1 MMIKEKVALVTGSSR
16 SIGLAVAIRLAKEGY
31 AVAMNSRQSAEA
43 VRAAIDAVKAFGK
56 PVIYVQ
62 GDLASTADRDRMV
75 GQLMQD
81 FGRIDLLVNNAG
93 VGPKVRLD
101 ILETTEE
108 SMDFVLGIN
117 LRGTFFLSQ
126 AIANIMIG
134 EKRENPE
141 MYPMIINISSMSA
154 YTTSLNRGEYCISK
168 AGVSM
173 ITQLFA
179 DRLAPEGIRVY
190 EIRPGIIET
199 ELTAKVHDKYD
210 PLIKNGLLPIKRWGQ
225 PEDIAQAI
233 FTLSNGGLLYSTGDV
248 INVDGGFHL
257 RRL

>member
-1 MMIKEKVALVTGSSR
+1 M
-16 SIGLAVAIRLAKEGY
+16 
-31 AVAMNSRQSAEA
+31 
-43 VRAAIDAVKAFGK
+43 
-56 PVIYVQ
+56 
-62 GDLASTADRDRMV
+62 
-75 GQLMQD
+75 
-81 FGRIDLLVNNAG
+81 
-93 VGPKVRLD
+93 D

-108 SMDFVLGIN
+108 SMDFVLGVN

-126 AIANIMIG
+126 AIANIMLAQ
-134 EKRENPE
+134 KREHAE
-141 MYPMIINISSMSA
+141 MLPVIVNISSISA

-179 DRLAPEGIRVY
+179 DRLADDGIRVY

-199 ELTAKVHDKYD
+199 ELTAKVRDKYT
-210 PLIKNGLLPIKRWGQ
+210 PLIEGGLLPIKRWGQ

-233 FTLSNGGLLYSTGDV
+233 VTLSSGGLLYSTGDV

>member
-16 SIGLAVAIRLAKEGY
+16 SIGLAVAIRLAREGY
-31 AVAMNSRQSAEA
+31 AVAMNSRQPVEA
-43 VRAAIDAVKAFGK
+43 VQAAIDAVKAFGH

-75 GQLMQD
+75 RQLMQD

-93 VGPKVRLD
+93 VGPKVRMD

-134 EKRENPE
+134 EKRKNPE
-141 MYPMIINISSMSA
+141 MDPMIINISSMSA

-210 PLIKNGLLPIKRWGQ
+210 PLIQNGLLPIKRWGQ

-233 FTLSNGGLLYSTGDV
+233 FTLSNGGLMYSTGDV

>member
-1 MMIKEKVALVTGSSR
+1 MIKEKVAFVTGSSR
-16 SIGLAVAIRLAKEGY
+16 SIGLAVAARLAGEGY
-31 AVAMNSRQSAEA
+31 AVAMNSRQSAESVKEA
-43 VRAAIDAVKAFGK
+43 VEKVKAFGN
-56 PVIYVQ
+56 PVLYLQ
-62 GDLASTADRDRMV
+62 GDLALTEDRNGMV
-75 GQLMQD
+75 ARLMQE

-93 VGPKVRLD
+93 VGPKVRMD

-108 SMDFVLGIN
+108 SVDFVLGVN

-134 EKRENPE
+134 EKRKHPE
-141 MYPMIINISSMSA
+141 LSPMIINISSVSA

-179 DRLAPEGIRVY
+179 DRLAEEGIRVY

-199 ELTAKVHDKYD
+199 ELTAKVRDKYT
-210 PLIKNGLLPIKRWGQ
+210 PLIEGGLLPIKRWGQ
-225 PEDIAQAI
+225 PEDVAQAI
-233 FTLSNGGLLYSTGDV
+233 FTLSSGGLLYSTGDV

>member
-1 MMIKEKVALVTGSSR
+1 MIKEKTALVTGSSR
-16 SIGLAVAIRLAKEGY
+16 SIGLAVAKRLAKEGY
-31 AVAMNSRQSAEA
+31 AVAMNSRQPAGA
-43 VRAAIDAVKAFGK
+43 VGDAVSAVKDFGN
-56 PVIYVQ
+56 PVLYLQ
-62 GDLASTADRDRMV
+62 GDLALTADRARMV
-75 GQLMQD
+75 EQLMQE

-93 VGPKVRLD
+93 VGPKVRMD

-126 AIANIMIG
+126 AIANIMLAQ
-134 EKRENPE
+134 KREHPE
-141 MYPMIINISSMSA
+141 MLPLIINISSISA

-179 DRLAPEGIRVY
+179 DRLADDGIRVY

-199 ELTAKVHDKYD
+199 ELTAKVKDKYS
-210 PLIKNGLLPIKRWGQ
+210 PLIENGLIPIKRWGQ
-225 PEDIAQAI
+225 PDDIAQAI
-233 FTLSNGGLLYSTGDV
+233 VALSSGGLLYSTGDV

>member
-16 SIGLAVAIRLAKEGY
+16 SIGLAVAARLAREGY
-31 AVAMNSRQSAEA
+31 AVAMNSRQPAEA
-43 VRAAIDAVKAFGK
+43 VREAIDAVKAFGH
-56 PVIYVQ
+56 PVIYLQ
-62 GDLASTADRDRMV
+62 GDLASTVDRDRMV

-134 EKRENPE
+134 EKRKNPE
-141 MYPMIINISSMSA
+141 MDPMIINISSMSA

-210 PLIKNGLLPIKRWGQ
+210 PLIQNGLLPIKRWGQ

-257 RRL
+257 RRF

>member
-16 SIGLAVAIRLAKEGY
+16 SIGLAVATRLAKEGY
-31 AVAMNSRQSAEA
+31 AVVMNSRQPAEA
-43 VRAAIDAVKAFGK
+43 VREVIDAVKAFGH
-56 PVIYVQ
+56 PVIYLQ

-75 GQLMQD
+75 RQLMQA

-108 SMDFVLGIN
+108 SMEFVLGIN

-126 AIANIMIG
+126 AIANIMID
-134 EKRENPE
+134 EKQKCAE
-141 MYPMIINISSMSA
+141 MDPMIINISSMSA

-210 PLIKNGLLPIKRWGQ
+210 PLIQNGLLPIKRWGQ